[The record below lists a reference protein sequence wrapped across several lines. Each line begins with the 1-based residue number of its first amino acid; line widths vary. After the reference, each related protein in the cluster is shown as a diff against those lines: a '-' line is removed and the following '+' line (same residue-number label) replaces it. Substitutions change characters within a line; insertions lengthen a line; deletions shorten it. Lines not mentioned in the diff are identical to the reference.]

1 MLPQTYTAR
10 IAALDQRI
18 ALLRRLTVI
27 AGLVA
32 VGAFAA
38 IWLFLPPGAGF
49 AVGFPGRVIVP
60 LRLITGGALTYFE
73 PANRSLFTRGQGVVV
88 MGLLNYAFL
97 GLLIDP
103 LRRAARL
110 NPGQTR
116 AARAALAVL
125 GAFLS
130 ALPWIMIAGLT
141 AWVERRRVMSGSL
154 PGKRTWLTSLGT
166 VCFGLFWIAPPFM
179 AMLVSFSGG
188 MDFSAQDQ
196 LKTMSPA
203 VVAALPADQE
213 DAIGSDQLHFVRA
226 QAAWLGRQPEVMARE
241 LAQIGGAWHPPL
253 LAEKTR
259 LGFMAEMAGNRL
271 SPRQHGVLA
280 AMGADNASYAAVR
293 SARIALAVLGVLSGA
308 AALWLARIIARRSWA
323 LRRFGAMARP
333 RPSRSRP
340 RRHGGSDAAFA

>member
-1 MLPQTYTAR
+1 MLPQTYSAR

-18 ALLRRLTVI
+18 VLLRRMTVI
-27 AGLVA
+27 AGLVS

-38 IWLFLPPGAGF
+38 IWLFLPSGAGF

-60 LRLITGGALTYFE
+60 LRLITGDALTYFE
-73 PANRSLFTRGQGVVV
+73 SANRSLFTRGQGIVV
-88 MGLLNYAFL
+88 MGLLNYGFL
-97 GLLIDP
+97 GLLIDR

-110 NPGQTR
+110 GPGQTR

-179 AMLVSFSGG
+179 AMLLSFSGG
-188 MDFSAQDQ
+188 MDFSAQDR
-196 LKTMSPA
+196 LKTMNPA
-203 VVAALPADQE
+203 AVSVLPADQQ

-226 QAAWLGRQPEVMARE
+226 QAAWLEQQPEVMARE

-259 LGFMAEMAGNRL
+259 LGFMAAMAGNRL

-280 AMGADNASYAAVR
+280 GMGADNASYMAVR
-293 SARIALAVLGVLSGA
+293 NARIALAVLGVLSGA
-308 AALWLARIIARRSWA
+308 AALWLARIIVRRS
-323 LRRFGAMARP
+323 GAMQRFAAMSRP
-333 RPSRSRP
+333 VRSRP
-340 RRHGGSDAAFA
+340 GQRGGSDAALA